1 MVELDLSN
9 NNISVL
15 EPKTFTGCRRL
26 QTLSLSHNILT
37 ELPAFAFPTLQHLK
51 TIDLSHNRLVSIHKQ
66 AFGNLGNSVE
76 SIYIHDNRLK
86 TLREQV
92 FIMLNNLKSL
102 QLHSNPW
109 NCDCRLKHFRDWVV
123 EKGLYTYPTSCG
135 EPERLADRLWQDVV
149 PKDFACKPEITVPQS
164 VVFSQPGANVT
175 LSCFIVGNPM
185 PDAKWVLKVSQS
197 ILIYTNHFKGTLSV
211 NFVHRFPVYF
221 KLKYISEILV
231 CQPYKQSI
239 LQRC

>member
-1 MVELDLSN
+1 MHADAFKNLKIMVELDLSN
-9 NNISVL
+9 NNISSL

-26 QTLSLSHNILT
+26 QTLTLSHNIIT
-37 ELPAFAFPTLQHLK
+37 ELPAFAFPNLQHLK

-76 SIYIHDNRLK
+76 SIYIHDNQLK

-123 EKGLYTYPTSCG
+123 ERGLYTYPTSCG

-185 PDAKWVLKVSQS
+185 PDAKWVLKVSTPFS
-197 ILIYTNHFKGTLSV
+197 IQN
-211 NFVHRFPVYF
+211 
-221 KLKYISEILV
+221 KL
-231 CQPYKQSI
+231 CSI
-239 LQRC
+239 I

>member
-1 MVELDLSN
+1 MVEVDLSN

-26 QTLSLSHNILT
+26 QTLSLAHNIII
-37 ELPAFAFPTLQHLK
+37 ELPAFAFPTLKHLK
-51 TIDLSHNRLVSIHKQ
+51 TIDLSHNRLISIDKQ
-66 AFGNLGNSVE
+66 AFANLGNSVE

-135 EPERLADRLWQDVV
+135 EPERLADRLWQDVE

-164 VVFSQPGANVT
+164 VVFSRPGANVT

-185 PDAKWVLKVSQS
+185 PDAKWVLKVGNPNNVSTNSYLYGAFHCRHIFQTKYPICS
-197 ILIYTNHFKGTLSV
+197 PLWNTRLHKWYT
-211 NFVHRFPVYF
+211 
-221 KLKYISEILV
+221 
-231 CQPYKQSI
+231 
-239 LQRC
+239 